1 MSTNFKCKRCSVE
14 KELCIYNFNRNK
26 SNKTGFDG
34 TCRECR
40 LTEQRKNAEYK
51 RKLQKERM
59 GKFRDGRKRFWE
71 LGEAEGSKCRYFVR
85 LGKDWNICFKFESK
99 EKAVMFKHLI
109 KESK

>member
-1 MSTNFKCKRCSVE
+1 MTTNYKCKKCGIE
-14 KELCIYNFNRNK
+14 KELCIYNFNRNR
-26 SNKTGFDG
+26 SLKTGFDS

-59 GKFRDGRKRFWE
+59 GKFMDGRRRYWE
-71 LGEAEGSKCRYFVR
+71 LGEVEGRKEQYFVR
-85 LGKDWNICFKFESK
+85 MDKDWNVCFKFWSK